1 MEEIRV
7 NALAKVRNSD
17 IRHIVHNNREHIV
30 VPSWTLPDNCVMNE
44 GLYPAEEIA
53 AGYKSLEDTL
63 APIGHPTVNGKHVLA
78 NTPEAI
84 NAHYHGVWN
93 KNVSQEGGRVYVE
106 KWIDVEVA
114 GRSEE
119 GQKLLD
125 AIEAGEPIH
134 TSTGL
139 VCKRELA
146 VNQAGYK
153 WVARSMRFDHDAIL
167 FGEPGAATP
176 DDGVGMM
183 VNSAQAVT
191 AICPE
196 LVVNGVLKGSANQKR
211 DALQAAIRELF
222 ATPDTYA
229 YVEDYDDALVV
240 YGIQGKY
247 YSVGYEFDNGAP
259 VITGQPEELVSR
271 VEFVAKGAVV
281 GTEFA
286 LTKNSVQCELNEPII
301 EQEPEQMDEA
311 KLAAALSLAVNA
323 AVKPLADDLAT
334 LRQENAAL
342 AGKLEESLTANAR
355 ATDEENRAVI
365 LAKAP
370 NLKLTV
376 NALKGPELAELAAQ
390 YQDAAPIVNG
400 RTQPN
405 GADNTMSEFD
415 NYKGAK

>member
-17 IRHIVHNNREHIV
+17 IRHITHNNREHIV
-30 VPSWTLPDNCVMNE
+30 VPSWTLPDNCVMNG
-44 GLYPAEEIA
+44 GLYPADEIE
-53 AGYKSLEDTL
+53 AGFKTLEGTL

-93 KNVSQEGGRVYVE
+93 KNVAQEGGRIYVE

-119 GQKLLD
+119 GKALLD
-125 AIEAGEPIH
+125 AIEAGDPIH

-139 VCKRELA
+139 LCKRELA
-146 VNQAGYK
+146 VNQAGYT
-153 WVARSMRFDHDAIL
+153 WVARNMRFDHDAIL

-183 VNSAQAVT
+183 VNSAELVVNAV
-191 AICPE
+191 CPE
-196 LVVNGVLKGSANQKR
+196 LVVNGVLKNSANQKR
-211 DALQAAIRELF
+211 DALQAAVRELF
-222 ATPDTYA
+222 ATADVYA
-229 YVEDYDDALVV
+229 YVEDYDDTRVV
-240 YGIQGKY
+240 YGMQGKY
-247 YSVGYEFDNGAP
+247 YSVTYEIVDGAP
-259 VITGQPEELVSR
+259 VIESAPEELVSR

-281 GTEFA
+281 GTQFA
-286 LTKNSVQCELNEPII
+286 LTKNSVQCDLDKPII
-301 EQEPEQMDEA
+301 EQEPEQMDEK
-311 KLAAALSLAVNA
+311 KLADALALAVNNALAPVTAQITELKEANAALSSQLT
-323 AVKPLADDLAT
+323 D
-334 LRQENAAL
+334 
-342 AGKLEESLTANAR
+342 SLTANAR
-355 ATDEENRAVI
+355 QTDEENRAVI

-405 GADNTMSEFD
+405 GPDKAMSEFD
-415 NYKGAK
+415 DYKGA

>member
-17 IRHIVHNNREHIV
+17 IRHITHNNRAHIV
-30 VPSWTLPDNCVMNE
+30 VPSWTLPDNCVMNG
-44 GLYPAEEIA
+44 GLYPAEEIE
-53 AGYKSLEDTL
+53 AGFKTLEGTL

-93 KNVSQEGGRVYVE
+93 KNVAQEGGRIYVE

-114 GRSEE
+114 ARSDE
-119 GQKLLD
+119 GKALLD
-125 AIEAGEPIH
+125 AIDKGEPIH

-139 VCKRELA
+139 VCNRELA
-146 VNQAGYK
+146 VNQAAYT
-153 WVARSMRFDHDAIL
+153 WVARDMRFDHDAIL

-183 VNSAQAVT
+183 VNSAELVVNAV
-191 AICPE
+191 CPE
-196 LVVNGVLKGSANQKR
+196 LVVNGVLSNSYGQKR

-222 ATPDTYA
+222 ATAGTYA
-229 YVEDYDDALVV
+229 YVEDFDDSKVV

-247 YSVGYEFDNGAP
+247 YSVGYEFDGSAP
-259 VITGQPEELVSR
+259 VIEGSPEELVSR
-271 VEFVAKGAVV
+271 VEYIAKGAVV
-281 GTEFA
+281 GTQFA
-286 LTKNSVQCELNEPII
+286 LNKNSVQCVLDKPII
-301 EQEPEQMDEA
+301 EQEPETMDET
-311 KLAAALSLAVNA
+311 KLAAALALAVNA

-342 AGKLEESLTANAR
+342 AGKLDESLTANAR
-355 ATDEENRAVI
+355 QTDEENRAVI

-370 NLKLTV
+370 NLKLVV
-376 NALKGPELAELAAQ
+376 NTLKGEPLAELAAQ

-400 RTQPN
+400 RTQPT
-405 GADNTMSEFD
+405 GKDNTMSEFD
-415 NYKGAK
+415 DYKGA